1 MPARMQRSGVVG
13 LQDAMEAV
21 VRALAHYKAT
31 RAVSEE
37 EAPLLQSACE
47 AMTDTLCPYIAA
59 CFSRIYPSAAL
70 LPKLAQV
77 TAALSEQ
84 PWKSTADD
92 AQMLQPAGS
101 RLAAEQ
107 NGSERTEEAS

>member
-1 MPARMQRSGVVG
+1 M
-13 LQDAMEAV
+13 
-21 VRALAHYKAT
+21 
-31 RAVSEE
+31 SEE

-84 PWKSTADD
+84 PQTSTADD
-92 AQMLQPAGS
+92 AQMPQPAGNE
-101 RLAAEQ
+101 LKAEQ
-107 NGSERTEEAS
+107 NGCERTEELS